1 MQITKIVVTLA
12 LLLGIEGCTEPK
24 YTQEESAYI
33 VWKTPTLRYADQGFI
48 YESPT
53 GVKVEIYSSGQ
64 PLMRLRVD
72 RTHICAS
79 FWQCLSKVQFNTQF
93 LSRYY
98 PPDTLEHIFKAEP
111 IFGGEQIERG
121 RNGFTQMLYRPHKYK
136 IDYRVLNN
144 QIIFRDTI
152 NEIQLKVIKQ

>member
-1 MQITKIVVTLA
+1 MVKKIVFLVA
-12 LLLGIEGCTEPK
+12 LWMLGGCAEPQYVK
-24 YTQEESAYI
+24 QESAYI

-64 PLMRLRVD
+64 PLMRLRID
-72 RTHICAS
+72 RAHICAS
-79 FWQCLSKVQFNTQF
+79 FWQCLSKAQFNAQF

-111 IFGGEQIERG
+111 IYGGEQIERG
-121 RNGFTQMLYRPHKYK
+121 RNGFTQILYRPHKYK

>member
-1 MQITKIVVTLA
+1 MVKKIVVLVA
-12 LLLGIEGCTEPK
+12 LWMLGGCAEPQYLK
-24 YTQEESAYI
+24 QESAYI

-64 PLMRLRVD
+64 PLMRLRID

-79 FWQCLSKVQFNTQF
+79 FWQCLTKAQFNTRF
-93 LSRYY
+93 LSKEY
-98 PPDTLEHIFKAEP
+98 PPDTLERIFRGEP
-111 IFGGEQIERG
+111 IFGGEQIARG